1 MARRLRPKQVTVMPK
16 IRVVFEPHRLAQNCL
31 ERAYARVVPVS
42 RRRVPTPPRPG
53 AEPVDTTAIERQHGG
68 GRP

>member
-1 MARRLRPKQVTVMPK
+1 MARRLRPKQVTGMPE
-16 IRVVFEPHRLAQNCL
+16 IRVVFEPHRLAQDCL
-31 ERAYARVVPVS
+31 ERAYARVVPVP
-42 RRRVPTPPRPG
+42 RRRVPTSPRAG